1 MRQGARGTAEGTIG
15 YALTVLDQMRTDM
28 EERFRIQTRALQ
40 AGRRESEEFSRNP
53 EMQELMGRTR
63 YLWERNI
70 ALQLQV
76 RTLTKEREDLVQRQ
90 ATDLT
95 TTLGLHDKVA
105 ELKRERD
112 QLQQQ
117 LASLRAES
125 PVAAPAPASKTPEV

>member
-1 MRQGARGTAEGTIG
+1 
-15 YALTVLDQMRTDM
+15 
-28 EERFRIQTRALQ
+28 
-40 AGRRESEEFSRNP
+40 
-53 EMQELMGRTR
+53 MGRTR
-63 YLWERNI
+63 YPWERNI

-76 RTLTKEREDLVQRQ
+76 RTLTEEREDLIRRQ

-95 TTLGLHDKVA
+95 TTLGLHNKVA

-125 PVAAPAPASKTPEV
+125 PVTAPAPASEASEVRRVARE

>member
-1 MRQGARGTAEGTIG
+1 
-15 YALTVLDQMRTDM
+15 
-28 EERFRIQTRALQ
+28 
-40 AGRRESEEFSRNP
+40 
-53 EMQELMGRTR
+53 MQELMGRTR

-76 RTLTKEREDLVQRQ
+76 RTLTEEREDLVRRQ
-90 ATDLT
+90 ATNLM

-105 ELKRERD
+105 ELKREKD

-125 PVAAPAPASKTPEV
+125 PASTPAPASEASQV